1 MKQAIIAVVNGKG
14 GCGKTSCVSNL
25 AVIWSTQTRRVL
37 ALDLDA
43 QGNLAVDLGIEDTD
57 GGLALSLAIQGGA
70 PVTPIPDV
78 RPGLDLIAGGARTDQ
93 LAAALAGQAHRE
105 PAGAI
110 HDVVDTIHGLAGA
123 YDLTVIDTAPAGGLL
138 EDAALVAADWI
149 LVPTKPDD
157 KSLLGLSRVSERL
170 SALAR
175 QGLPT
180 GALVGVVLFAIS
192 SSATRIRDHARRDL
206 LEAFGH
212 EEVVFDTI
220 IRASERGAI
229 DQSRHGVVAL
239 EYAHAARDS
248 RRFAA
253 GARTL
258 AADYLALADEVLERI
273 TQHATTPTPTA

>member
-1 MKQAIIAVVNGKG
+1 MESAVIAVVNGKG
-14 GCGKTSCVSNL
+14 GCGKTSCVGNL
-25 AVIWSTQTRRVL
+25 AVIWSTQARRVL

-43 QGNLAVDLGIEDTD
+43 QGNLAVDLGVEDTD
-57 GGLALSLAIQGGA
+57 AGLALSLAIQGGA

-78 RPGLDLIAGGARTDQ
+78 RPDLDLVAGGARTDQ
-93 LAAALAGQAHRE
+93 LAAALAAQAHRE
-105 PAGAI
+105 PAEAI
-110 HDVVDTIHGLAGA
+110 HDVVDTLHGLAGA

-170 SALAR
+170 TALQR

-248 RRFAA
+248 PRFAA

-258 AADYLALADEVLERI
+258 AADSLALADEILERI
-273 TQHATTPTPTA
+273 TQHAMAPTPTG